1 MTIIERIADELARI
15 SPNTTIYTENQP
27 NGFDEPCFFIG
38 RAGNTTLKP
47 ELFDY
52 EVRKMPFQIVYFPP
66 EENANES
73 LDEMEALLMDNL
85 TVLPDFA
92 YLRNREFSVDTNEH
106 TLTYDFDL
114 VLRMYKPDLS
124 LKQRSLDLNART
136 KGNNREQH

>member
-1 MTIIERIADELARI
+1 MTIIERIADELAHI

-27 NGFDEPCFFIG
+27 NGFEEPCFFIG

-52 EVRKMPFQIVYFPP
+52 EVRKMPFQVVYFPP
-66 EENANES
+66 EENANEA
-73 LDEMEALLMDNL
+73 LDEMETLLMDNL
-85 TVLPDFA
+85 TVLSDFA

-106 TLTYDFDL
+106 TLTCEFDL

-124 LKQRSLDLNART
+124 LKQRSLDLNAT
-136 KGNNREQH
+136 KKEYNGE

>member
-1 MTIIERIADELARI
+1 MTIIERIANELARI
-15 SPNTTIYTENQP
+15 SPETTIYTENQP
-27 NGFDEPCFFIG
+27 SGFDEPCFFIG

-52 EVRKMPFQIVYFPP
+52 EVRKMPFQVVYFPP

-73 LDEMEALLMDNL
+73 LDEMETLLMDNL

-136 KGNNREQH
+136 KGNNRE

>member
-38 RAGNTTLKP
+38 RAGNTTQKP

-52 EVRKMPFQIVYFPP
+52 EVRKMPFQVVYFPP

-106 TLTYDFDL
+106 TLTCDFDL
-114 VLRMYKPDLS
+114 VLRMYKSDLS
-124 LKQRSLDLNART
+124 LKQRSLDLNARA
-136 KGNNREQH
+136 KGNNRE

>member
-52 EVRKMPFQIVYFPP
+52 EVRKMSFQVVYFPP
-66 EENANES
+66 EENANEA

-114 VLRMYKPDLS
+114 VLRMYKPDLL

-136 KGNNREQH
+136 KGNNRE

>member
-27 NGFDEPCFFIG
+27 NGFEEPCFFIG

-52 EVRKMPFQIVYFPP
+52 EVRKMPFQVVYFPP
-66 EENANES
+66 EENANEA
-73 LDEMEALLMDNL
+73 LDEMETLLMDNL

-136 KGNNREQH
+136 KGNNRE

>member
-52 EVRKMPFQIVYFPP
+52 EVRKMPFQVVYFPP
-66 EENANES
+66 EENANEA

-85 TVLPDFA
+85 TVLTDFA

-136 KGNNREQH
+136 KENNRE

>member
-38 RAGNTTLKP
+38 RAGNTSQKP

-52 EVRKMPFQIVYFPP
+52 EVRKIPYQVVYFPP
-66 EENANES
+66 EKNANEA
-73 LDEMEALLMDNL
+73 LNEMETLLMDNL
-85 TVLPDFA
+85 TMLPDFA
-92 YLRNREFSVDTNEH
+92 YLRNREFSIDTNEH
-106 TLTYDFDL
+106 TLTCEFDL

-124 LKQRSLDLNART
+124 PKQRSLDLNANT
-136 KGNNREQH
+136 KESRE

>member
-52 EVRKMPFQIVYFPP
+52 EVRKMPFQVVYFPP
-66 EENANES
+66 EESANEA
-73 LDEMEALLMDNL
+73 LDEMETLLMDNL

-92 YLRNREFSVDTNEH
+92 YLRNREFSIDTNEH

-136 KGNNREQH
+136 KGNNREQR

>member
-1 MTIIERIADELARI
+1 MTIIERIADGLARI
-15 SPNTTIYTENQP
+15 SPETTIYTENQP
-27 NGFDEPCFFIG
+27 SGFDEPCFFIG

-52 EVRKMPFQIVYFPP
+52 EVRKMPFQVVYFPP
-66 EENANES
+66 EENANEA

-106 TLTYDFDL
+106 TLTYNFDL

-136 KGNNREQH
+136 KGNNRE

>member
-1 MTIIERIADELARI
+1 MTIIERIANELARI

-52 EVRKMPFQIVYFPP
+52 EVRKMPFQVVYFPP
-66 EENANES
+66 EENANEA

-85 TVLPDFA
+85 TVLTDFA

-136 KGNNREQH
+136 KGNNRE

>member
-27 NGFDEPCFFIG
+27 NGFEEPCFFIG

-52 EVRKMPFQIVYFPP
+52 EVRKMPFQVVYFPP
-66 EENANES
+66 EENANEA

-92 YLRNREFSVDTNEH
+92 YLKNREFSVDTNEH

-136 KGNNREQH
+136 KGNNRE

>member
-1 MTIIERIADELARI
+1 MTIIERIANELARI

-27 NGFDEPCFFIG
+27 NGFEEPCFFIG

-52 EVRKMPFQIVYFPP
+52 EVRKMPFQVVYFPP
-66 EENANES
+66 EENANEA
-73 LDEMEALLMDNL
+73 LDEMETLLMDNL

-136 KGNNREQH
+136 KVNNRE

>member
-1 MTIIERIADELARI
+1 MTIIERIANELARI

-27 NGFDEPCFFIG
+27 NGFEEPCFFIG

-52 EVRKMPFQIVYFPP
+52 EVRKMPFQVVYFPP
-66 EENANES
+66 EENANEA

-92 YLRNREFSVDTNEH
+92 YLRNREFSVDTNEY
-106 TLTYDFDL
+106 TLTCDFDL

-124 LKQRSLDLNART
+124 SKQRSLDLNART
-136 KGNNREQH
+136 KGNNRE

>member
-27 NGFDEPCFFIG
+27 NEFDEPFFFIG
-38 RAGNTTLKP
+38 IAGNTKLKA

-52 EVRKMPFQIVYFPP
+52 EVRKMSFQVVYFPP
-66 EENANES
+66 EENANEA

-136 KGNNREQH
+136 KGNNRE

>member
-27 NGFDEPCFFIG
+27 NGFDEPCFFIS

-52 EVRKMPFQIVYFPP
+52 EVRKMPFQVVYFPP
-66 EENANES
+66 EENANEA

-136 KGNNREQH
+136 KGNNRE

>member
-27 NGFDEPCFFIG
+27 DGFEEPCFFIG

-52 EVRKMPFQIVYFPP
+52 EVRKLPYQIVYFPP
-66 EENANES
+66 EENANET
-73 LDEMEALLMDNL
+73 LDEMETLLMDNL
-85 TVLPDFA
+85 TVLSDFA

-106 TLTYDFDL
+106 TLTCEFDL

-124 LKQRSLDLNART
+124 LKQRSLDLNAT
-136 KGNNREQH
+136 KKEYNGE

>member
-52 EVRKMPFQIVYFPP
+52 EVRKLPYQVVYFPP
-66 EENANES
+66 EENANEA
-73 LDEMEALLMDNL
+73 LDEMETLLMDNL

>member
-15 SPNTTIYTENQP
+15 SPETTIYTENQP
-27 NGFDEPCFFIG
+27 SGFDEPCFFIG
-38 RAGNTTLKP
+38 RAGDAVLKP

-52 EVRKMPFQIVYFPP
+52 ETRKIPFQIVYFPP
-66 EENANES
+66 EENANEV
-73 LDEMEALLMDNL
+73 LDKMEALLMDNL

-114 VLRMYKPDLS
+114 ALRMHKPDSS

-136 KGNNREQH
+136 KGNNRE

>member
-15 SPNTTIYTENQP
+15 SPNATIYTENQP

-52 EVRKMPFQIVYFPP
+52 EVRKMPFQVVYFPQ

-85 TVLPDFA
+85 TVLSDFA
-92 YLRNREFSVDTNEH
+92 YLRNREFNIDTNEH
-106 TLTYDFDL
+106 TLTCEFDL
-114 VLRMYKPDLS
+114 VLRMYKPDFS
-124 LKQRSLDLNART
+124 PKQRSLDLNART
-136 KGNNREQH
+136 NGNNGE

>member
-52 EVRKMPFQIVYFPP
+52 EVRKMPFQVVYFPP
-66 EENANES
+66 EENANEA

>member
-1 MTIIERIADELARI
+1 MTIIERIANELARI

-27 NGFDEPCFFIG
+27 NGFEEPCFFIG

-52 EVRKMPFQIVYFPP
+52 EVRKMPFQVVYFPP

-106 TLTYDFDL
+106 TLTCDFDL
-114 VLRMYKPDLS
+114 VLRMYKSDLS

-136 KGNNREQH
+136 KGNNRE

>member
-1 MTIIERIADELARI
+1 MTIIERIANELARI
-15 SPNTTIYTENQP
+15 SPETTIYTENQP

-52 EVRKMPFQIVYFPP
+52 EVRKMPFQVVYFPP
-66 EENANES
+66 EENANEA
-73 LDEMEALLMDNL
+73 LDEMETLLMDNL

-136 KGNNREQH
+136 KGNNRE

>member
-15 SPNTTIYTENQP
+15 SPNTTIYTENQS
-27 NGFDEPCFFIG
+27 NGFDEPCFFIS
-38 RAGNTTLKP
+38 RAGKTAQKP

-52 EVRKMPFQIVYFPP
+52 ETRTIPYQIVYFPP
-66 EENANES
+66 EENANEA

-92 YLRNREFSVDTNEH
+92 YLRNREFSIDTNEH
-106 TLTYDFDL
+106 TLTCEFDL

-124 LKQRSLDLNART
+124 PKQRSLTIDA
-136 KGNNREQH
+136 KPK

>member
-1 MTIIERIADELARI
+1 MTIIERISNELARI

-27 NGFDEPCFFIG
+27 NGFEEPCFFIG

-52 EVRKMPFQIVYFPP
+52 EVRKMPFQVVYFPP
-66 EENANES
+66 EENANEA
-73 LDEMEALLMDNL
+73 LDEMETLLMDNL

-114 VLRMYKPDLS
+114 VLRMYKPDLL

-136 KGNNREQH
+136 KGNNRE

>member
-52 EVRKMPFQIVYFPP
+52 EVRKMPFQVVYFPP
-66 EENANES
+66 EENANEA

-136 KGNNREQH
+136 KGNNREQY

>member
-1 MTIIERIADELARI
+1 MTIIERIANELARI

-27 NGFDEPCFFIG
+27 NGFEEPCFFIG

-52 EVRKMPFQIVYFPP
+52 EVRKMPFQVVYFPL
-66 EENANES
+66 EENANEA
-73 LDEMEALLMDNL
+73 LDEMETLLMDNL

-136 KGNNREQH
+136 KGNNRE

>member
-1 MTIIERIADELARI
+1 MTIIERIANELARI

-27 NGFDEPCFFIG
+27 NGFEEPCFFIG

-52 EVRKMPFQIVYFPP
+52 EVRKMSFQVVYFPP
-66 EENANES
+66 EENANEA

-136 KGNNREQH
+136 KGNNRE

>member
-52 EVRKMPFQIVYFPP
+52 EVRKMSFQVVYFPP
-66 EENANES
+66 EENANEA

-124 LKQRSLDLNART
+124 PKQRSLDLNART
-136 KGNNREQH
+136 KGNNRE

>member
-15 SPNTTIYTENQP
+15 SPETTIYTENQP

-38 RAGNTTLKP
+38 RAGNATLKP

-52 EVRKMPFQIVYFPP
+52 ETRKIPFQIVYFPP
-66 EENANES
+66 EENANEA

-92 YLRNREFSVDTNEH
+92 YLRNRELSVDTNEH

-136 KGNNREQH
+136 KGNNRE

>member
-15 SPNTTIYTENQP
+15 SPETTIYTENQP

-52 EVRKMPFQIVYFPP
+52 EVRKLPYQVVYFPP
-66 EENANES
+66 EENANEA

-85 TVLPDFA
+85 TVLTDFA

-136 KGNNREQH
+136 NGNNRE

>member
-15 SPNTTIYTENQP
+15 SPETTIYTENQP

-52 EVRKMPFQIVYFPP
+52 EVRKVPYQVVYFPP

-106 TLTYDFDL
+106 TLTCDFDL

-136 KGNNREQH
+136 KGDNRE

>member
-1 MTIIERIADELARI
+1 MTIIERIANELARI

-27 NGFDEPCFFIG
+27 NGFEEPCFFIG

-52 EVRKMPFQIVYFPP
+52 EVRKMPFQVVYFPP

-73 LDEMEALLMDNL
+73 LDEMETLLMDNL

-136 KGNNREQH
+136 KGNNRE

>member
-15 SPNTTIYTENQP
+15 SPETTIYTENQP
-27 NGFDEPCFFIG
+27 SGFDEPCFFIG

-52 EVRKMPFQIVYFPP
+52 EVRKMPFQVVYFPP

-73 LDEMEALLMDNL
+73 LDEMETLLMDNL

-124 LKQRSLDLNART
+124 SKQRSLDLNART
-136 KGNNREQH
+136 KGNNRE

>member
-52 EVRKMPFQIVYFPP
+52 EVRKMSFQVVYFSP
-66 EENANES
+66 EENANEA

-136 KGNNREQH
+136 KGNNRE

>member
-38 RAGNTTLKP
+38 RAGNTTLKA

-52 EVRKMPFQIVYFPP
+52 EVRKMPFQVVYFPP
-66 EENANES
+66 EENANEA

-124 LKQRSLDLNART
+124 LKQRSLDLNARR
-136 KGNNREQH
+136 KGNNRE

>member
-1 MTIIERIADELARI
+1 MTIIERIADELACI

-52 EVRKMPFQIVYFPP
+52 EVRKMPFQVVYFPP
-66 EENANES
+66 EENANEA
-73 LDEMEALLMDNL
+73 LDEMETLLMDNL

-92 YLRNREFSVDTNEH
+92 YLRNREFSIDTNEH
-106 TLTYDFDL
+106 TLTCEFDL

-124 LKQRSLDLNART
+124 PKQRSLTIDAKT
-136 KGNNREQH
+136 KENSRE